1 MNKLF
6 IMQGIPGS
14 GKSTIARK
22 LQEESPTTRVIV
34 SRDAIRHARG
44 VYWVPEQ
51 EKYISQVEYSEIVF
65 ALEFGYD
72 VIIDATNL
80 NEKTLQKWKAIAA
93 KYEADIEYVKVDTP
107 LEECLRRNKNAD
119 REHVIPDDVIKDFYK
134 RFKQLQ

>member
-51 EKYISQVEYSEIVF
+51 EKYISQIEYSEIVF

-72 VIIDATNL
+72 DIIEFAT
-80 NEKTLQKWKAIAA
+80 K
-93 KYEADIEYVKVDTP
+93 
-107 LEECLRRNKNAD
+107 LRASGKHEIVNWNQ
-119 REHVIPDDVIKDFYK
+119 I
-134 RFKQLQ
+134 

>member
-1 MNKLF
+1 M
-6 IMQGIPGS
+6 
-14 GKSTIARK
+14 
-22 LQEESPTTRVIV
+22 

-51 EKYISQVEYSEIVF
+51 EKYISQIEYSEIVF

-134 RFKQLQ
+134 RFKQLP